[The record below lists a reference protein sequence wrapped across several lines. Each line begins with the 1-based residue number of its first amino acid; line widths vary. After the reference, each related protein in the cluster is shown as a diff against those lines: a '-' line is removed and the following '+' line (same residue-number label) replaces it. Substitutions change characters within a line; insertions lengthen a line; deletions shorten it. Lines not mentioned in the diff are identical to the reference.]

1 MEIFMANNITLAQKF
16 VPVIDDIYKAQSM
29 TAVLDAQ
36 TQTDFTGA
44 NEVKVLKVST
54 TGLGDYSRT
63 NGYPKGDV
71 TASWETMK
79 LTEER
84 GKEFNVDRMDDEE
97 TLGMV
102 FGTLTGNFMRDHVIP
117 ELDAYRFAKYASTSG
132 IGTTTAA
139 ALTKDTI
146 LEAIDTAVST
156 MDEAEVPDQ
165 GRILFVNSSLKP
177 VLNNALSRQWASDGT
192 VNNVLSGYNGMQIVY
207 VPKSRFYTSITL
219 NNGSTSW
226 GFVKADDAVDINF
239 MIIYPQSVLQVTKFA
254 LPKIFSPDENQ
265 EKDMWKF
272 QFRLYHDAF
281 VMDNKLKGVYLHK
294 GTASA

>member
-207 VPKSRFYTSITL
+207 VPKSRFYTGITL